1 MSDMPESKP
10 TLWQVIKSVLGAFF
24 GVQSSKVRERDFTK
38 GNPWAYIVVGLIAV
52 TLFVLMLVGIVKLVL
67 SGVGK
72 HG

>member
-1 MSDMPESKP
+1 MSDVPESKP

-38 GNPWAYIVVGLIAV
+38 GNPWAYIIVGLIGV

-72 HG
+72 PG

>member
-38 GNPWAYIVVGLIAV
+38 GNPWAYIIVGLIAV